1 MSRPNRAAFA
11 FLRHRERHHRFNIP
25 VPEHAGR
32 SALRLSLAIAER
44 NTMRVRLTRN
54 ELLAISDHTEHGF
67 KTKLRRD
74 QWGLAYGGRGAAA
87 RAWYGPED
95 AVVVHLVSTLAKAY
109 DATTGARMTRAFADV
124 VLITIAKAEAD
135 FTVDAHFAVVDF
147 VGKDGQRAYLACG
160 ARDTTPDTIA
170 AELAK
175 SPPARAF
182 VAERVITI
190 NVSHLIRIVRTNA
203 ARIGI
208 DLIAPFLP
216 PPESAE
222 FLELMAPYAELPG
235 GIVEMRAA
243 KKRDA
248 IAGKIGARVR
258 ARAMG
263 QGAVG
268 RKVASRTMRTAA

>member
-1 MSRPNRAAFA
+1 MRA
-11 FLRHRERHHRFNIP
+11 
-25 VPEHAGR
+25 
-32 SALRLSLAIAER
+32 
-44 NTMRVRLTRN
+44 RLTRN
-54 ELLAISDHTEHGF
+54 ELLLITGHTEHGF

-74 QWGLAYGGRGAAA
+74 QWGIAYGGRDAGA
-87 RAWYGPED
+87 RTWYGPED
-95 AVVVHLVSTLAKAY
+95 AVAVHLVSALAKAH
-109 DATTGARMTRAFADV
+109 DAATAARMARVFGDV
-124 VLITIAKAEAD
+124 ILTTIAKAEAD
-135 FTVDAHFAVVDF
+135 VTADAHFAVVDF
-147 VGKDGQRAYLACG
+147 VGQDGKRAYLACG
-160 ARDTTPDTIA
+160 ARDATPATIA

-175 SPPARAF
+175 SPAARGG
-182 VAERVITI
+182 VAERIITI
-190 NVSHLIRIVRTNA
+190 NVSHLIRIVRANA

-208 DLIAPFLP
+208 DLTTPFLP

-222 FLELMAPYAELPG
+222 FRELMAPYAELPG

-268 RKVASRTMRTAA
+268 RKPGSRSLRTAA